1 MMGGDQAGLSPDG
14 GEYGGDED
22 ELPRKQLPH
31 AGLAPI
37 ASFTGDINPAEAFGR
52 HPGGERARRS
62 VMLSQWSPS
71 SIAANLSLSRCSVA
85 PCVCAAGPPSAIS
98 HDRYRAQRRRRDRST
113 AG

>member
-37 ASFTGDINPAEAFGR
+37 ASF
-52 HPGGERARRS
+52 
-62 VMLSQWSPS
+62 
-71 SIAANLSLSRCSVA
+71 SR
-85 PCVCAAGPPSAIS
+85 
-98 HDRYRAQRRRRDRST
+98 
-113 AG
+113 